1 MHVYIISYMLYI
13 EPYMYYISVTLI
25 LVGLLGHFI
34 RVSITTLI
42 AFALKKYYY
51 TYSFLEAPAGTVF

>member
-25 LVGLLGHFI
+25 LVGRMIHTSEPGNG
-34 RVSITTLI
+34 RRCTC
-42 AFALKKYYY
+42 
-51 TYSFLEAPAGTVF
+51 